1 MFIIFKTSLIIAII
15 LTTGV
20 YITGYVDQRQLK
32 EFGYIGARFLILSY
46 VFIYSLINLYILLN
60 IYSNYV
66 YDAHGFI
73 ITVFIIFTSLVCIGI
88 VHTDTKNSIIE
99 YFYNYSPL
107 KRFFKNLEKGEYDK

>member
-1 MFIIFKTSLIIAII
+1 MFIIFKISLIIAII

-60 IYSNYV
+60 PLVRILLIHLIKV
-66 YDAHGFI
+66 Y
-73 ITVFIIFTSLVCIGI
+73 
-88 VHTDTKNSIIE
+88 
-99 YFYNYSPL
+99 Y
-107 KRFFKNLEKGEYDK
+107 